1 MVCPFFQQPGVVFI
15 QAFLHARLPMP
26 ALTVRNL
33 SRNYGSL
40 VALDGLNLEIEAGQ
54 VFGLLGPN
62 GSGKTT
68 LLAVLLDVLH
78 PSGGSF
84 TWFDGAEGEG
94 VRRRIGALLE
104 TPNFYPYLNA
114 DQNLSIVAS
123 IKRVSNAP
131 LDGLLDLVQLK
142 ERRRSA
148 YKTYSLGMKQRLAL
162 AACLVG
168 DPDVLILDEP
178 TNGLDPEGM
187 VEVRHIIQKIAAR
200 GKTIILASHMLDEVE
215 KICSHV
221 AIIKKGRLLAAGAVG
236 SILGDQPTV
245 EAGAADSE
253 KLIQVLSGFRPVRK
267 ITREAGRLVIE
278 LEPGGNPEELNR
290 FAFEHGVVLDHLLLK
305 RQSLEVEFL
314 EITRQ

>member
-1 MVCPFFQQPGVVFI
+1 
-15 QAFLHARLPMP
+15 MP
-26 ALTVRNL
+26 VLSVHNL
-33 SRNYGSL
+33 AKNYGSL
-40 VALDGLNLEIEAGQ
+40 AALDGLSLSVEQGQ

-68 LLAVLLDVLH
+68 LLAILLEVIH

-84 TWFDGAEGEG
+84 TWFDGTEGDR

-123 IKRVSNAP
+123 LKRRPSPPV
-131 LDGLLDLVQLK
+131 DELLDLVQLK

-187 VEVRHIIQKIAAR
+187 VEMRQVIQKIAAQ
-200 GKTIILASHMLDEVE
+200 GKTIILASHILDEVE

-221 AIIKKGRLLAAGAVG
+221 AIIKKGKLLATGAMG
-236 SILGDQPTV
+236 SILSDQPTV
-245 EAGAADSE
+245 EVGAADIESQHR
-253 KLIQVLSGFRPVRK
+253 LLSAIPLARK
-267 ITREAGRLVIE
+267 ISR
-278 LEPGGNPEELNR
+278 
-290 FAFEHGVVLDHLLLK
+290 
-305 RQSLEVEFL
+305 
-314 EITRQ
+314 

>member
-1 MVCPFFQQPGVVFI
+1 
-15 QAFLHARLPMP
+15 MP

-33 SRNYGSL
+33 SKSYGSL
-40 VALDGLNLEIEAGQ
+40 LALDSLDLTVEAGQ
-54 VFGLLGPN
+54 VFGVLGPN

-68 LLAVLLDVLH
+68 LLAVLLDVLR
-78 PSGGSF
+78 PSGGRF
-84 TWFDGAEGEG
+84 TWFEGREG
-94 VRRRIGALLE
+94 NHVRKRIGALLE

-123 IKRVSNAP
+123 IKRVSTS
-131 LDGLLDLVQLK
+131 LDHLLELVQLK
-142 ERRRSA
+142 ERRRSP

-187 VEVRHIIQKIAAR
+187 VEVRHIIRKIAAQ

-215 KICSHV
+215 KICSDV
-221 AIIKKGRLLAAGAVG
+221 AIIKKGRLMAVGAVG
-236 SILGDQPTV
+236 SILSDQPTV
-245 EAGAADSE
+245 EVGAIDIE
-253 KLIQVLSGFRPVRK
+253 MLHQVLSGFPLVRK
-267 ITREAGRLVIE
+267 ITRNANRLILE
-278 LEPGGNPEELNR
+278 LEPGGNPGELNR
-290 FAFEHGVVLDHLLLK
+290 LAFEHGVVLDHLVLK

-314 EITRQ
+314 EITR

>member
-1 MVCPFFQQPGVVFI
+1 
-15 QAFLHARLPMP
+15 MP
-26 ALTVRNL
+26 ALTVSNL
-33 SRNYGSL
+33 SKNYGSL
-40 VALDGLNLEIEAGQ
+40 VALDGLDLTVETGQ

-68 LLAVLLDVLH
+68 LLAILLDVLH

-84 TWFDGAEGEG
+84 TWFGRGEGENA
-94 VRRRIGALLE
+94 RKRIGALLE

-123 IKRVSNAP
+123 IKGVSAP
-131 LDGLLDLVQLK
+131 WDALLDLVQLK
-142 ERRRSA
+142 ERRRSP

-187 VEVRHIIQKIAAR
+187 VEVRHIILEIAAR

-221 AIIKKGRLLAAGAVG
+221 AILKKGKLLAMGAVG
-236 SILGDQPTV
+236 SILNEQPTV
-245 EAGAADSE
+245 EAGAADIE
-253 KLIQVLSGFRPVRK
+253 GLFQFLSRSPLVRNV
-267 ITREAGRLVIE
+267 TRNDGLLLIE
-278 LEPGGNPEELNR
+278 LEPGGNPAEINR
-290 FAFEHGVVLDHLLLK
+290 LAFEHGIVLDHLVLK

>member
-1 MVCPFFQQPGVVFI
+1 
-15 QAFLHARLPMP
+15 MP
-26 ALTVRNL
+26 VLTAKNL
-33 SRNYGSL
+33 AKSYGSL
-40 VALDGLNLEIEAGQ
+40 AALDGLDLTVEAGQ

-84 TWFDGAEGEG
+84 TWFDGTAGEQ
-94 VRRRIGALLE
+94 VRNRIGALLE

-114 DQNLSIVAS
+114 DQNLSMVAL
-123 IKRVSNAP
+123 IKGMANPP
-131 LDGLLDLVQLK
+131 LDSLLDLVQLK
-142 ERRRSA
+142 ERRRSP

-187 VEVRHIIQKIAAR
+187 VEVRNIIQKIAAQ
-200 GKTIILASHMLDEVE
+200 GKTIILASHILDEVE

-221 AIIKKGRLLAAGAVG
+221 AIIKKGRLLAIGRDRLD
-236 SILGDQPTV
+236 SQRP
-245 EAGAADSE
+245 AA
-253 KLIQVLSGFRPVRK
+253 IR
-267 ITREAGRLVIE
+267 
-278 LEPGGNPEELNR
+278 N
-290 FAFEHGVVLDHLLLK
+290 
-305 RQSLEVEFL
+305 
-314 EITRQ
+314 

>member
-1 MVCPFFQQPGVVFI
+1 
-15 QAFLHARLPMP
+15 MP
-26 ALTVRNL
+26 AVTLRNL
-33 SRNYGSL
+33 SKKYGSL
-40 VALDGLNLEIEAGQ
+40 VALEGLDLTVETGQ

-84 TWFDGAEGEG
+84 TWFEGLEG
-94 VRRRIGALLE
+94 KHVRRRIGALLE
-104 TPNFYPYLNA
+104 TPNFYPYLDA
-114 DQNLSIVAS
+114 DQNLSIVAA
-123 IKRVSNAP
+123 IKRVPAP
-131 LDGLLDLVQLK
+131 LDELLELVQLK
-142 ERRRSA
+142 ERRRSPFR
-148 YKTYSLGMKQRLAL
+148 TYSLGMKQRLAL

-187 VEVRHIIQKIAAR
+187 VEVRHIIQKIAAQ

-221 AIIKKGRLLAAGAVG
+221 AILKRGRLLAVGAVG
-236 SILGDQPTV
+236 SILGDKPSV
-245 EAGAADSE
+245 EAGAVDIE
-253 KLIQVLSGFRPVRK
+253 RLFQCLSGSPMVQKIVR
-267 ITREAGRLVIE
+267 EENRLILE
-278 LEPGGNPEELNR
+278 LKPGGTPQDVNLL
-290 FAFEHGVVLDHLLLK
+290 AFEQGIVLDHLVSK
-305 RQSLEVEFL
+305 RQSLEMEFL

>member
-40 VALDGLNLEIEAGQ
+40 VALDGLNLEVEAGQ

-187 VEVRHIIQKIAAR
+187 VEVRRLIQKIAAQ

-221 AIIKKGRLLAAGAVG
+221 AILKKGR
-236 SILGDQPTV
+236 
-245 EAGAADSE
+245 
-253 KLIQVLSGFRPVRK
+253 
-267 ITREAGRLVIE
+267 
-278 LEPGGNPEELNR
+278 
-290 FAFEHGVVLDHLLLK
+290 
-305 RQSLEVEFL
+305 
-314 EITRQ
+314 

>member
-1 MVCPFFQQPGVVFI
+1 
-15 QAFLHARLPMP
+15 MP

-33 SRNYGSL
+33 TKRYGSL
-40 VALDGLNLEIEAGQ
+40 MALEGLDIDIEAGQ

-68 LLAVLLDVLH
+68 LLAILLDVLR

-84 TWFDGAEGEG
+84 TWFDGREGDH

-104 TPNFYPYLNA
+104 TPNFYPYLDA
-114 DQNLSIVAS
+114 DQNLAIVAG
-123 IKRVSNAP
+123 IKRVTTP
-131 LDGLLDLVQLK
+131 FDDLLELVQLR
-142 ERRRSA
+142 ERRHSPYR
-148 YKTYSLGMKQRLAL
+148 TYSLGMKQRLAL

-215 KICSHV
+215 KVCSDV
-221 AIIKKGRLLAAGAVG
+221 AIIKKGRLLAAGMVG
-236 SILGDQPTV
+236 SILGGQPVV
-245 EAGAADSE
+245 EVGAVE
-253 KLIQVLSGFRPVRK
+253 IEMLHEVLSGSPLVTK
-267 ITREAGRLVIE
+267 ITRDANHLI
-278 LEPGGNPEELNR
+278 LQLTSDGNPGDLNR
-290 FAFEHGVVLDHLLLK
+290 IAFERGIVLTHLVFR
-305 RQSLEVEFL
+305 RQSLETEFL
-314 EITRQ
+314 EITR

>member
-1 MVCPFFQQPGVVFI
+1 
-15 QAFLHARLPMP
+15 MP
-26 ALTVRNL
+26 ALTVNKL
-33 SRNYGSL
+33 YKNYGSL
-40 VALDGLNLEIEAGQ
+40 VALDGLDLTVEDGQ

-68 LLAVLLDVLH
+68 LLAVLLDVLQ

-84 TWFDGAEGEG
+84 TWFGGREGEH
-94 VRRRIGALLE
+94 VRKRIGALLE

-114 DQNLSIVAS
+114 DQNLSIVAA
-123 IKRVSNAP
+123 IKGVSEERV
-131 LDGLLDLVQLK
+131 DELLELVQLR
-142 ERRRSA
+142 ERRRSP
-148 YKTYSLGMKQRLAL
+148 YRTYSLGMKQRLAL

-168 DPDVLILDEP
+168 DPEVLILDEP

-187 VEVRHIIQKIAAR
+187 VEVRHIIQKIAAQ

-221 AIIKKGRLLAAGAVG
+221 AIIKKGRLLAVGAVG
-236 SILGDQPTV
+236 SILSDQPTV
-245 EAGAADSE
+245 EVGADDIE
-253 KLIQVLSGFRPVRK
+253 KLFHVLSSATFIKKV
-267 ITREAGRLVIE
+267 GRSDNHLILE
-278 LEPGGNPEELNR
+278 LEPGRNPGELNR
-290 FAFEHGVVLDHLLLK
+290 LAFEHGIVLDHLVLK